1 MNRTLP
7 EEETPP
13 PTPEADTAVAEFAEG
28 DAMIDFYASASPA
41 FARDAALI
49 TQRLGSL
56 RIFAVASVPSAFF
69 NRVIGLGVAEPATPA
84 MLDDAIA
91 LLEKAGCRHYML
103 QLVPHAQPDDVS
115 KWLLARG
122 FVAGLNWAK
131 MQRGTEPVVERPC
144 ALRIEEV
151 GGEYADAFAA
161 IALDAFSMPTVLGHM
176 TGAHLGKPGWRN
188 YLAFDG
194 VRPVAGGSMRI
205 AGDIGWMGLG
215 ATLASHRGR
224 GAQSALIT
232 RRVADGIAAGCRT
245 FYAEAAEAA
254 AGERNPTYDNMVRNG
269 FARLY
274 LRRNYVKRPAVT

>member
-1 MNRTLP
+1 MNRSIP
-7 EEETPP
+7 EETPSS
-13 PTPEADTAVAEFAEG
+13 PTSAADTAVAEFVEA
-28 DAMIDFYASASPA
+28 DAMTDFYASAPPD

-91 LLEKAGCRHYML
+91 LLEKAGCRHFML
-103 QLVPHAQPDDVS
+103 QLVPHAQPAGIAQ
-115 KWLLARG
+115 WLLARG

-131 MQRGTEPVVERPC
+131 MQRGAEPAPGHRC

-151 GGEYADAFAA
+151 GVEYADSFAG
-161 IALDAFSMPTVLGHM
+161 ISLDAFSMPSVLGHM

-205 AGDIGWMGLG
+205 VGEIGWLGLG

-224 GAQSALIT
+224 GAQSALIA
-232 RRVADGIAAGCRT
+232 RRIADGVAAGCRT
-245 FYAEAAEAA
+245 FYVEAAEPV
-254 AGERNPTYDNMVRNG
+254 AGERNPTYDNQVRAG